1 MTAKRITIHCLEIED
16 KPGSLYRFLSDA
28 AHANV
33 DLLCLTAFST
43 GSGRGRLCV
52 SAKHADAL
60 KRFAGESG
68 IDVTTQAGFIVSGED
83 KVGAAAEALKA
94 LAEAGINGVAGAA
107 MVCDGHYQMLVVV
120 EAGDADAAAMALG
133 L

>member
-1 MTAKRITIHCLEIED
+1 MAAKRIVIHSLEIDD
-16 KPGSLYRFLSDA
+16 KPGSLYKFLSDA

-33 DLLCLTAFST
+33 DMLCLTAFST
-43 GSGRGRLCV
+43 GFGRGRVCV
-52 SAKHADAL
+52 SAKDPDAL

-68 IDVTTQAGFIVSGED
+68 IDVTTEAGFIVSGED

-94 LAEAGINGVAGAA
+94 LAESGINGVASAA

-120 EAGDADAAAMALG
+120 AAGETDAAARAIG
-133 L
+133 V